1 MQRIINITIGGVVIP
16 IEELAYSELDSY
28 ISSLELQF
36 AGEMGRDEII
46 QDIENR
52 IAELFSIRLQNGAQA
67 IVGSD
72 VQKVIETLG
81 DAYELN
87 NEANAQSSGS
97 TGGGQGST
105 RTGGYA
111 PPVSEPAS
119 ARRLYRN
126 PNDKMLGG
134 VCSGLANYFDVDPVI
149 LRLAFAIMFFT
160 AGVGLLAYILC
171 WIIIPVP
178 RTPEE
183 LYYATGARPMNF
195 ETMKKNMGNELQDL
209 KKKGEDMSNELKD
222 FFSKKK

>member
-1 MQRIINITIGGVVIP
+1 MQRIINITMGGIVIP
-16 IEELAYSELDSY
+16 IEELAYSELDKY
-28 ISSLELQF
+28 IGSLEMQF
-36 AGEMGRDEII
+36 AGEVGRDEII

-67 IVGSD
+67 IVRAD
-72 VQKVIETLG
+72 VQKVIATLG

-87 NEANAQSSGS
+87 SEADAQSSSGNS
-97 TGGGQGST
+97 NAGNSHV
-105 RTGGYA
+105 
-111 PPVSEPAS
+111 PPYEPAS

-171 WIIIPVP
+171 WIIIPIP

-195 ETMKKNMGNELQDL
+195 DTMKKNMGSELQDL
-209 KKKGEDMSNELKD
+209 KKKGEEMSKELKD